1 MTSHDDTIE
10 RGDVALSRPRSS
22 FSSSS
27 PHVHEKIEVESIVSN
42 EEPLP
47 ELEPPPHHHKHQHHR
62 DDNDDDDDN
71 LDHDITYEY
80 LTFDTEVP
88 PLPGLD
94 LRKYE
99 SALTWSPAHKTTILI
114 LCCFCTFFAAYSAG
128 SYSIASGPQ
137 RAKWHLSQTAFNTG
151 VTAWALGFA
160 ASPMF
165 LAPFSEIN
173 GRRPVFLGS
182 AVVFLAALIACATTP
197 SFAGMLVARFFVGA
211 GASTFSTM
219 IGGVLSDVYTNEDR
233 NTPMAVYS
241 GFALAGTA
249 VGPLCSG
256 FIVGQGVSYR
266 WVYYHQII
274 GVGGLLVV
282 VYFFFKESR
291 GSVLLSRKAKAI
303 NHYFDKVD
311 TSSTTTTINNNNNTG
326 TGADMDKVK
335 IEKAEVEQEKGKDL
349 SSSSSSSS
357 PAAGPE
363 TNPQSYRHT
372 PPTTTTRTTTQRIRY
387 KVAADESRS
396 SLSHMLYLSLTIPF
410 KLMFTEP
417 VVFFFSLWAA
427 FAWALL
433 YMTFSVIPLV
443 FSTRHGFDTEQ
454 SGAVFSA
461 IAIGSILATVVSVFQ
476 ERIAKRHW
484 PKLLTSSPEGRLYF
498 ACLEAALLPVGLFW
512 FGWTTFSSVHWIS
525 PVLALGCAQVGIFAI
540 YLAVFNY
547 LADVYH
553 RYASSA
559 LAAQGFARNL
569 FAAVFPLFTDQMFRR
584 LGYPAASSLLG
595 GIAAILTAVPWVLL
609 FNGEKIRARSK
620 IARQIMSNQNGS

>member
-1 MTSHDDTIE
+1 MASYDTIE
-10 RGDVALSRPRSS
+10 RGDVARPRPS
-22 FSSSS
+22 FSSSLS
-27 PHVHEKIEVESIVSN
+27 SSRPQFLEKVDVESIVSN

-47 ELEPPPHHHKHQHHR
+47 ELEPPPHHGHQNPYR
-62 DDNDDDDDN
+62 KDNAPDTSS
-71 LDHDITYEY
+71 DITYEY
-80 LTFDTEVP
+80 LTFDTEVASSFP
-88 PLPGLD
+88 DLD

-137 RAKWHLSQTAFNTG
+137 RSKWHLSQTAFNTG

-233 NTPMAVYS
+233 NTPMAIYS

-303 NHYFDKVD
+303 NAYFDKMD
-311 TSSTTTTINNNNNTG
+311 AAQSHPTSSNANTNA
-326 TGADMDKVK
+326 ADEVE
-335 IEKAEVEQEKGKDL
+335 IEKEEGKD
-349 SSSSSSSS
+349 SS
-357 PAAGPE
+357 AAGA
-363 TNPQSYRHT
+363 NPQHRR
-372 PPTTTTRTTTQRIRY
+372 TRTHIRY

-396 SLSHMLYLSLTIPF
+396 SLAHMLYLSLTIPF

-443 FSTRHGFDTEQ
+443 FTTRHGFNTEQ
-454 SGAVFSA
+454 NGAVFAA
-461 IAIGSILATVVSVFQ
+461 IAIGSILATIISVFQ

-484 PKLLTSSPEGRLYF
+484 PKLTTSPEGRLYF

-525 PVLALGCAQVGIFAI
+525 PVMALGCAQMGIFAI

-559 LAAQGFARNL
+559 LAAQGFARNV

-595 GIAAILTAVPWVLL
+595 GIAALLTAVPWVLL

-620 IARQIMSNQNGS
+620 IARQIMSTQSS

>member
-1 MTSHDDTIE
+1 MASHDTIE
-10 RGDVALSRPRSS
+10 RGDVARPRSS

-27 PHVHEKIEVESIVSN
+27 QPRHHLHEKIDIESIVSN

-47 ELEPPPHHHKHQHHR
+47 VLEPPPHHLHHHHHSSSS
-62 DDNDDDDDN
+62 N
-71 LDHDITYEY
+71 DITYEY
-80 LTFDTEVP
+80 LTFDTEIP
-88 PLPGLD
+88 SYPDLD

-99 SALTWSPAHKTTILI
+99 SALTWSPAHKRTILV

-128 SYSIASGPQ
+128 SYSIASSPQ
-137 RAKWHLSQTAFNTG
+137 RSKWHLSQTAFNTG

-160 ASPMF
+160 MSPMF

-233 NTPMAVYS
+233 NTPMSIYS
-241 GFALAGTA
+241 GCALAGTA

-256 FIVGQGVSYR
+256 FVVGQGVNYR
-266 WVYYHQII
+266 WVYYHQVIA
-274 GVGGLLVV
+274 VGALLVV

-291 GSVLLSRKAKAI
+291 GSVLLSRKARAI
-303 NHYFDKVD
+303 NAYFDKMEEEEGDAQSQNQNDVHAFASKD
-311 TSSTTTTINNNNNTG
+311 VAGDDVNVKVQDECEG
-326 TGADMDKVK
+326 T
-335 IEKAEVEQEKGKDL
+335 EKD
-349 SSSSSSSS
+349 
-357 PAAGPE
+357 AAGR
-363 TNPQSYRHT
+363 QGSGRS
-372 PPTTTTRTTTQRIRY
+372 TRVRY

-396 SLSHMLYLSLTIPF
+396 SLSHMIYLSLTIPF

-454 SGAVFSA
+454 SGAVFGA
-461 IAIGSILATVVSVFQ
+461 IAAGSVVATVVSVFQ
-476 ERIAKRHW
+476 ERIARRHW
-484 PKLLTSSPEGRLYF
+484 PKLLTASPESRLYF

-525 PVLALGCAQVGIFAI
+525 PVLALGCAQMGIFAI

-559 LAAQGFARNL
+559 LAAQGFARNV
-569 FAAVFPLFTDQMFRR
+569 FAAVFPLFTDQMFTR

-595 GIAAILTAVPWVLL
+595 GIAALLTAVPWVLL

-620 IARQIMSNQNGS
+620 IAREIMSAT